1 MQIKENISRIIG
13 LLNSVANNLDSI
25 TDENFDVTI
34 REVQNCLKEVQQIKY
49 SLKNTYNNDILLP
62 YENELSGITK
72 LIGKKFDY
80 LIKAR
85 TEESIE
91 INKQLANIQNQ
102 KKLTLYGR

>member
-1 MQIKENISRIIG
+1 MQIKENVSRIKG
-13 LLNSVANNLDSI
+13 LLNSVANNLDLI
-25 TDENFDVTI
+25 TDENFDDKI
-34 REVQNCLKEVQQIKY
+34 REVQNCLKAVQQIKY

-62 YENELSGITK
+62 YENELSDITK